1 MDNQLQIPEF
11 TRDEFRT
18 TKPYEYVYSIR
29 DRFQRATVLNAMLEY
44 AKAQKITG
52 VKAMWEDYLK
62 SLKQPDADYIV
73 NNVASFSG
81 APLELNAGTW
91 TVSESGIERD
101 TPYGAEVACVHPIIP
116 IERYVN
122 VDTGVEKL
130 KIWWRK
136 GKTTRTQIFD
146 KRTLATASSIVALA
160 DHGVAVNSESA
171 KALVRWLHD
180 AENLNYELIPE
191 KQSVGR
197 LGWIEGS
204 DDEPWRF
211 SPYAGTLEFDGDENF
226 RSFFGAVSRKGKL
239 SEWLI
244 MCKGVLSYSNVTARI
259 LLAASFASVLVK
271 PLGTLPFF
279 VHLWGGTESGKTVSL
294 MLAASVWA
302 NPEMGRYIHTFNS
315 TSVGKE
321 MSAAFVNSLPLIM
334 DELQVARSK
343 NGQDEEVYKLAEG
356 VGRTRSNQKL
366 GVSKSSTW
374 SNCILTTGESPLT
387 SNSSGGGAVNRI
399 INIECKDKVFDNA
412 RIIANFSRQHYG
424 HAGKIF
430 VERLMQDGFDR
441 ANELYGK
448 ISREL
453 AKSDITEKQAMAA
466 AIILVGDILATEY
479 LFKDDK
485 ALTIDEIQEFLAT
498 KATVDVNGRG
508 YQYMCEW
515 VAQNAHKLTKDS
527 IDGKEVWGEL
537 KDGIA
542 YIVRSRFSEAA
553 ENEGYNSTSLLSYLK
568 QNHLIRCPEKGT
580 SITCRINGIVTKCV
594 GLVLPGVEQL
604 FLDP

>member
-259 LLAASFASVLVK
+259 LLAASFESVLVK